1 MRNDEIKPDV
11 VTYNTLLNKVHTLDE
26 GRAIV
31 ADMRN
36 DEIKPDVFTY
46 NTLLNKVHTLDEGR
60 AIIADMRNDGITP
73 NGYPLLARSRTS
85 CCIYGFLKA
94 ITWVENY
101 CIALKQSLVTCSSR
115 HIAEYRL
122 PSKRTFNN

>member
-1 MRNDEIKPDV
+1 MWNDDIKPD
-11 VTYNTLLNKVHTLDE
+11 
-26 GRAIV
+26 AV
-31 ADMRN
+31 A
-36 DEIKPDVFTY
+36 Y

-115 HIAEYRL
+115 HVAVIRD
-122 PSKRTFNN
+122 SRKRAHNVLTLLHQPAALHAREMEGAPKK

>member
-1 MRNDEIKPDV
+1 MRNDGIKPNV
-11 VTYNTLLNKVHTLDE
+11 VTYTMLLNKAHTLEE
-26 GRAIV
+26 GRAIL
-31 ADMRN
+31 ADM
-36 DEIKPDVFTY
+36 
-46 NTLLNKVHTLDEGR
+46 H
-60 AIIADMRNDGITP
+60 NDGITP

-115 HIAEYRL
+115 HVAVIRD
-122 PSKRTFNN
+122 SRKRAHNVLTLLHQPAALHAREMEGAPKK

>member
-11 VTYNTLLNKVHTLDE
+11 VTYNTLLNK
-26 GRAIV
+26 A
-31 ADMRN
+31 
-36 DEIKPDVFTY
+36 
-46 NTLLNKVHTLDEGR
+46 HTLDEGR

-73 NGYPLLARSRTS
+73 NAYPLLAQSRTS

-101 CIALKQSLVTCSSR
+101 CIALKQSLVTCNSR
-115 HIAEYRL
+115 HLSDVQDSTKQTVTAELVHRVITENFAFSNNYSVLLRIASIL
-122 PSKRTFNN
+122 